1 MLPAGTEISHLNEYE
16 YCPRYIKTIYLDLKL
31 VALSTTYTT
40 KLPPVLA
47 HPVYHPHV
55 KAKPF
60 GCSTSL
66 RSLDMG
72 WCVEPGPHR
81 KGTRSR
87 RCGRRLTEK
96 QGGKLT
102 SSRRGTWGP
111 LRRLQLTCSELIIHF
126 RQSDLELLLELSVFC
141 FQFFD
146 ATIFGENDQI
156 TTRICFP

>member
-1 MLPAGTEISHLNEYE
+1 MGEKLGKLAQGWDANTGSRAP
-16 YCPRYIKTIYLDLKL
+16 CPNFQPKFFYLDLKL

-60 GCSTSL
+60 GCSASL

-87 RCGRRLTEK
+87 RGGRRLTEK

-126 RQSDLELLLELSVFC
+126 FCC
-141 FQFFD
+141 FQTGTKRHLHIVAVFTD
-146 ATIFGENDQI
+146 PLGVKDV
-156 TTRICFP
+156 

>member
-1 MLPAGTEISHLNEYE
+1 MICAIQMCQRVEMVSNIQPKND
-16 YCPRYIKTIYLDLKL
+16 YLDLKL

-60 GCSTSL
+60 GCSASL

-96 QGGKLT
+96 QGGEAHVQQEGHV
-102 SSRRGTWGP
+102 GTAP
-111 LRRLQLTCSELIIHF
+111 ATPADLF
-126 RQSDLELLLELSVFC
+126 RADHTLSP
-141 FQFFD
+141 
-146 ATIFGENDQI
+146 E
-156 TTRICFP
+156 RP